1 MKNIFFI
8 IFGASSEIVAPIFES
23 FKDSKFI
30 CLINNNHPDY
40 LKGKILKT
48 NSKNFL
54 SQLGD
59 EISLIDENN
68 LIVYL
73 NAAIFQK
80 DDLFISLEE
89 NNIEKMLDVGINLN
103 LAILKKVVPE
113 MVKRKKGRLI
123 NISSFRAKAPSKGTS
138 IYSAIKSFSETF
150 FNVIGLEYG
159 RFNITSNSIA
169 LGFAESK
176 LLSNFDDEKI
186 RKFTQNISKRKLLPA
201 DDFLLTLKFLI
212 ESEYTNSSIID
223 LNGGLSFLE

>member
-1 MKNIFFI
+1 MKNIIFI

-23 FKDSKFI
+23 FRDSKFI
-30 CLINNNHPDY
+30 CLINNNHPGH

-48 NSKNFL
+48 NNKNFL
-54 SQLGD
+54 KELSD
-59 EISLIDENN
+59 EISLIDESN

-73 NAAIFQK
+73 NAAVFQK

-89 NNIEKMLDVGINLN
+89 NDIEKMLDVGINLN
-103 LAILKKVVPE
+103 LAILKKIVPE

-138 IYSAIKSFSETF
+138 IYSSIKSFSETF
-150 FNVIGLEYG
+150 FNVVGLEYG

-186 RKFTQNISKRKLLPA
+186 RKFTQNISKRKLLPSN
-201 DDFLLTLKFLI
+201 DFLLTLKFLI

>member
-1 MKNIFFI
+1 M
-8 IFGASSEIVAPIFES
+8 
-23 FKDSKFI
+23 
-30 CLINNNHPDY
+30 
-40 LKGKILKT
+40 
-48 NSKNFL
+48 
-54 SQLGD
+54 
-59 EISLIDENN
+59 
-68 LIVYL
+68 L
-73 NAAIFQK
+73 N
-80 DDLFISLEE
+80 
-89 NNIEKMLDVGINLN
+89 VGINLN

-150 FNVIGLEYG
+150 FNVLGLEYG

-186 RKFTQNISKRKLLPA
+186 KKFTQNISKRKLLPS

-212 ESEYTNSSIID
+212 ESEYINSSTID